1 MDKQAETE
9 RKKRQEEERISRE
22 DELRELSDRL
32 RKRDRDKRRYL
43 CNGKWVCKNDQPR
56 IVGKRVN
63 WVNVVSCLIPFPI
76 LTRANRKRKR
86 QSAAHIAVESVSRTW
101 TDGLCLARLVE

>member
-43 CNGKWVCKNDQPR
+43 CNGKWVYKNDQPR
-56 IVGKRVN
+56 IVGQRVN

-76 LTRANRKRKR
+76 ITDEGKPQA
-86 QSAAHIAVESVSRTW
+86 QAAICSAHR
-101 TDGLCLARLVE
+101 R

>member
-43 CNGKWVCKNDQPR
+43 CNGKWPM
-56 IVGKRVN
+56 
-63 WVNVVSCLIPFPI
+63 
-76 LTRANRKRKR
+76 
-86 QSAAHIAVESVSRTW
+86 
-101 TDGLCLARLVE
+101 GL